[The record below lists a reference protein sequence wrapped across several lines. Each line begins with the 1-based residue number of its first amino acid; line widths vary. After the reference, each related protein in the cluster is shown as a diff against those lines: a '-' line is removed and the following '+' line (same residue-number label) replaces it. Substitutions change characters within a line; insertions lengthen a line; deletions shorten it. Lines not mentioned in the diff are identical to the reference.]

1 VPFLAVA
8 VNEVAVVDVPD
19 KVAVNF
25 NAVEP
30 VLPSANL
37 GVAVDRLKVGKVA
50 MIFLGLKKGVFR
62 LYAFILEFSNYL
74 LEENVKVIGN
84 ANQGKIGLI
93 FVCDENHKFI

>member
-1 VPFLAVA
+1 
-8 VNEVAVVDVPD
+8 
-19 KVAVNF
+19 
-25 NAVEP
+25 
-30 VLPSANL
+30 
-37 GVAVDRLKVGKVA
+37 